1 MPSLQ
6 GATAMAE
13 RDFPTIL
20 QDCEPTGDI
29 LLQCGSQYDPTTFFV
44 AFSATCASGN
54 VTLQVGRAL
63 CWCSRAERWVVRAQS
78 ASLLCCA
85 T

>member
-20 QDCEPTGDI
+20 HDCEPTGDI

-54 VTLQVGRAL
+54 VTLQVGR
-63 CWCSRAERWVVRAQS
+63 SP
-78 ASLLCCA
+78 
-85 T
+85 